1 MKIEKL
7 RKVVERACSD
17 LADRIEPMKAAAQ
30 NQRPSIQTTERLVA
44 RVSHLADEGRK
55 PSKVEQERI
64 LGTNDL
70 VDLNFFDRG
79 QRAARTVC
87 RVILCDDTGRQI
99 GVASGF
105 MVSPRLMLTNHH
117 VFPDRE
123 SANNCLAEFDYALDI
138 NGIERKGPTFLVR
151 PQDFY
156 ESSETLDFAL
166 VAIEARPRSG
176 TSRLSDFGY
185 LRLNPTL
192 GKINTGEF
200 VSIIQ
205 HPSGLPKQVS
215 LRENKLISIEPNFLV
230 YASDTA
236 QGSSGSPL
244 FNDSWQV
251 VGLHSAGV
259 PRTDA
264 QGNWLTRTGQV
275 AGPGADDSDIDWIG
289 NRGARVS
296 RIIDELKKLAADDF
310 LSELLDIAN
319 SEGGPAPV
327 KPGPVETKSDDRSR
341 ASEPRPGLVSD
352 MGDVPDVRVV
362 SHKGGTVVELPF
374 GFAARIER
382 PGSPRTQPVTTDAMA
397 STDAVS
403 LLGAAEVYKEAV
415 IDTRY
420 SNRKGYKA
428 DFLSV
433 DVPLPTVTRTSVV
446 AKMKNGEFV
455 IPYQNFSIV
464 MHRERRLALFTAANI
479 DGSKEAKEPDPRFDY
494 SRGGLGG
501 FEENDREMWTA
512 ETRIDA
518 SEQLPDRFYE
528 KDRQAFD
535 KGHIVRREDVAWGD
549 TYAQVRRAN
558 GDSYHVTNC
567 SPQVL
572 AYNRSNKKGIW
583 GLLENNVLKQAKKE
597 RLTVFAGPIFED
609 SDKVFTGQEADGSEL
624 KIQIPKRYW
633 KLVVAEGD
641 AGLESFAFVLEQD
654 LRKVVWEFSV
664 DAKWREFMVPIAQL
678 QDDIGLIRFPKVVRD
693 ADQFG
698 QPGANELLR
707 LAAREP
713 AGG

>member
-7 RKVVERACSD
+7 RKVVERTCTD
-17 LADRIEPMKAAAQ
+17 LADRIEPMKAAAE
-30 NQRPSIQTTERLVA
+30 NQKPLLQSTERLVA

-79 QRAARTVC
+79 QRAARAVC

-117 VFPDRE
+117 VFPDRN

-138 NGIERKGPTFLVR
+138 NGVEHKGPTYLVR

-156 ESSETLDFAL
+156 APSEALDFAL
-166 VAIEARPRSG
+166 VAVEARPRSG
-176 TSRLSDFGY
+176 AGRLSDFGH

-215 LRENKLISIEPNFLV
+215 LRENQLISIEPNFLV

-275 AGPGADDSDIDWIG
+275 AGPGTDDSDIDWIG

-296 RIIDELKKLAADDF
+296 RIIEELEKLQADDF
-310 LSELLDIAN
+310 LSELLDIAK

-327 KPGPVETKSDDRSR
+327 KPGQVETKSHGGSNTQPDLLGDT
-341 ASEPRPGLVSD
+341 
-352 MGDVPDVRVV
+352 GDVPDVRVV
-362 SHKGGTVVELPF
+362 SHKGGTVVELPA

-382 PGSPRTQPVTTDAMA
+382 ADSSFAQPVTSGVSTIADAG
-397 STDAVS
+397 S
-403 LLGAAEVYKEAV
+403 LLSAAEVFKEAV
-415 IDTRY
+415 IDPRY

-428 DFLSV
+428 DFLSI
-433 DVPLPTVTRTSVV
+433 DVPLPTVTRTSAVTR
-446 AKMKNGEFV
+446 MKNGEFV

-494 SRGGLGG
+494 SRGALGG
-501 FEENDREMWTA
+501 FEDTDREMWT
-512 ETRIDA
+512 EEPRIDP

-572 AYNRSNKKGIW
+572 AYNRSAKKGIW

-597 RLTVFAGPIFED
+597 RLSVFAGPIFED
-609 SDKVFTGQEADGSEL
+609 NDKVFTGQEADGSEL
-624 KIQIPKRYW
+624 KIQIPQRYW

-641 AGLESFAFVLEQD
+641 DGLESFAFVLEQD
-654 LRKVVWEFSV
+654 LRKVVWEFTV
-664 DAKWREFMVPIAQL
+664 DAKWREFMVSISQL
-678 QDDIGLIRFPKVVRD
+678 QDEIGLIRFPKVVRD

-707 LAAREP
+707 FALREP